1 MNSINLLG
9 RIAQDLE
16 LKKTQNDIS
25 VCAFTVAVDRPRVKD
40 VTDFI
45 NCVAWRQS
53 AEYLCKYG
61 VKGTMVAISGTLQA
75 RKYEDKNGNKRTAF
89 EVVADSL
96 KLILPPKSDSTVK
109 MPTQTQKT
117 STNEN
122 LGANMEFEEVT
133 DGELPF

>member
-1 MNSINLLG
+1 MNSINLVG
-9 RIAQDLE
+9 RVAQDLE

-25 VCAFTVAVDRPRVKD
+25 VCAFTLAVSRPKVKD

-61 VKGTMVAISGTLQA
+61 VKGSMVAISGTLQT

-96 KLILPPKSDSTVK
+96 NLVLAAKSEFVNKDVNKNSKPAT
-109 MPTQTQKT
+109 T
-117 STNEN
+117 EGF
-122 LGANMEFEEVT
+122 GANIEFEEVT
-133 DGELPF
+133 DSELPF

>member
-1 MNSINLLG
+1 MNSINLVG
-9 RIAQDLE
+9 RVAQELE
-16 LKKTQNDIS
+16 LKKTQSDIS
-25 VCAFTVAVDRPRVKD
+25 VCAFTLAVNRPKVKD

-61 VKGTMVAISGTLQA
+61 VKGSMVAISGTLQT

-96 KLILPPKSDSTVK
+96 NLVLSPKNEFTNKDVNKNSK
-109 MPTQTQKT
+109 PA
-117 STNEN
+117 TNESF
-122 LGANMEFEEVT
+122 GANMEFEEVT
-133 DGELPF
+133 DSELPF

>member
-1 MNSINLLG
+1 MNSINLVG

-16 LKKTQNDIS
+16 LKKTQSDIS
-25 VCAFTVAVDRPRVKD
+25 VCAFTVAVDRPKVKD

-61 VKGTMVAISGTLQA
+61 SKGSMVAISGSLQA

-96 KLILPPKSDSTVK
+96 NLILPPKNESSNIT
-109 MPTQTQKT
+109 PIQTQNIP
-117 STNEN
+117 TNEN

-133 DGELPF
+133 DSELPF

>member
-1 MNSINLLG
+1 MNSINLVG
-9 RIAQDLE
+9 RVAQDLE
-16 LKKTQNDIS
+16 LKTTQSGIS
-25 VCAFTVAVDRPRVKD
+25 VCSFTVAVDRPKVKD

-61 VKGTMVAISGTLQA
+61 VKGSMVAISGSLQA

-96 KLILPPKSDSTVK
+96 NLILSPKNESANKQS
-109 MPTQTQKT
+109 TQTQKA

-122 LGANMEFEEVT
+122 FGANMEFEEVT
-133 DGELPF
+133 DSELPF

>member
-16 LKKTQNDIS
+16 LKKTQSDIS
-25 VCAFTVAVDRPRVKD
+25 VCTFTVAVDRPRVKD

-61 VKGTMVAISGTLQA
+61 VKGTMVAISGTLQT

-96 KLILPPKSDSTVK
+96 KLILPPKNEFSNK
-109 MPTQTQKT
+109 QPTQTQKT

-122 LGANMEFEEVT
+122 FGANMEFEEVT
-133 DGELPF
+133 DEELPF

>member
-1 MNSINLLG
+1 MNSINIVG
-9 RIAQDLE
+9 RVAQDLE
-16 LKKTQNDIS
+16 LKKTQNDVS
-25 VCAFTVAVDRPRVKD
+25 VCTFSVAVSRPKVKD

-61 VKGTMVAISGTLQA
+61 IKGSMVAISGSLQT
-75 RKYEDKNGNKRTAF
+75 RKYEDKDGKKRTVF

-96 KLILPPKSDSTVK
+96 NLILPPKGEFAGKIPNQSK
-109 MPTQTQKT
+109 ET

-133 DGELPF
+133 DSELPF

>member
-1 MNSINLLG
+1 MNSINLVG
-9 RIAQDLE
+9 RVAQDLE
-16 LKKTQNDIS
+16 LKTTQSGIS
-25 VCAFTVAVDRPRVKD
+25 VCSFTVAVDRPKVKD

-61 VKGTMVAISGTLQA
+61 VKGSMVAISGSLQA

-96 KLILPPKSDSTVK
+96 NLILPPKNESANK
-109 MPTQTQKT
+109 QPAQTQKAH
-117 STNEN
+117 TNAN

-133 DGELPF
+133 DSELPF

>member
-1 MNSINLLG
+1 MNSINLVG
-9 RIAQDLE
+9 RVAQELE
-16 LKKTQNDIS
+16 LKKTQSDIS
-25 VCAFTVAVDRPRVKD
+25 VCAFTLAVNRPKVKD

-61 VKGTMVAISGTLQA
+61 VKGSMVAISGTLQT

-96 KLILPPKSDSTVK
+96 NLVL
-109 MPTQTQKT
+109 T
-117 STNEN
+117 SRNEIANKDANKNSKPATNEN
-122 LGANMEFEEVT
+122 FGANMEFEEVT
-133 DGELPF
+133 DEELPF

>member
-1 MNSINLLG
+1 MNSINLVG
-9 RIAQDLE
+9 RVAQDLE
-16 LKKTQNDIS
+16 LKKTQSDIS
-25 VCAFTVAVDRPRVKD
+25 VCTFTLAVNRPKVKD

-61 VKGTMVAISGTLQA
+61 VKGSMVAISGTLQT

-96 KLILPPKSDSTVK
+96 NLVLLPKNEFANKDVN
-109 MPTQTQKT
+109 KT
-117 STNEN
+117 SKPATTEN
-122 LGANMEFEEVT
+122 FGANMEFEEVE
-133 DGELPF
+133 DSELPF